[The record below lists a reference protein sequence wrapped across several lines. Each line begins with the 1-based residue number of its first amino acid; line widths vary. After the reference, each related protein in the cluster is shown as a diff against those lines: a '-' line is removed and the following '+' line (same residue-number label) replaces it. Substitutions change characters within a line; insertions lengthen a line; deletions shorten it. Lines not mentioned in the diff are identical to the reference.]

1 MVLED
6 LSSLQV
12 INSLKSIFS
21 KYGILNELISD
32 NGPQICKQR
41 VRDFAK
47 EYAFVHSTSSPLYL
61 RLNGQAERMVQTAKW
76 ILIKT
81 KTLTKH

>member
-32 NGPQICKQR
+32 NGPQESSEF
-41 VRDFAK
+41 RDFAK
-47 EYAFVHSTSSPLYL
+47 EYAFVHSTSSPLYP
-61 RLNGQAERMVQTAKW
+61 RLDGQAERMVQTAKW
-76 ILIKT
+76 ILKKT